1 MLTLFKYFMGH
12 TIKGQTPRQYR
23 PSATRRASGL
33 SPINERSNA
42 RKRWN
47 KLRQSVKLSSQVRA
61 QAAAERARNVK
72 LLALVERLNKETEK
86 VQKHHESQM
95 KRLYNQA
102 NAMNALRDP
111 NYLNATRA
119 ARNIHKKGLL
129 KLHGM
134 RNKVVSEL
142 VRNSKSSQIR
152 RNLYAKG
159 MQRGRGGT
167 SENNWQNWTN
177 KLWHATERKNQ
188 LNQLLK
194 QLSRS

>member
-1 MLTLFKYFMGH
+1 MGH
-12 TIKGQTPRQYR
+12 LVKGQTPRQYR
-23 PSATRRASGL
+23 PSSTRRASGL
-33 SPINERSNA
+33 SPVSEGSENA
-42 RKRWN
+42 RRRWN
-47 KLRQSVKLSSQVRA
+47 RLRQSVKLSSQVRA
-61 QAAAERARNVK
+61 REAAARALDAR
-72 LLALVERLNKETEK
+72 LFALVEKLNKATEK
-86 VQKHHESQM
+86 LEKHHESQM
-95 KRLYNQA
+95 KRLSNHA
-102 NAMNALRDP
+102 EAMNALRDP

-134 RNKVVSEL
+134 RNKVVAEL

-152 RNLYAKG
+152 RNLYAKA

-167 SENNWQNWTN
+167 SQNNWQNWTN

-194 QLSRS
+194 QLSRR